1 MSAKRASSLGE
12 AGDARAER
20 WWPGRGVGALGVLP
34 GWQGGGPGCLIRG
47 WACGPRWLGV
57 FWNRWKSSLLITNLF
72 ENCLKTF
79 KCFPYSTPALSHLR
93 IQQAERSGLR
103 AVTPSQSSTARRWLT
118 FPGTLVESFEVKR
131 VSAWVQFIHSFN
143 KSLVPAAHLVPRW
156 VKSSQDVSLR
166 PWQLPL
172 VVHGSPANQP
182 KFASSHYYS
191 LRSLTFFHFETV
203 IKTLDKS
210 WRIKGEEN
218 SLFVNGNTANIPRGW
233 SDWLVGSEVLS
244 KLSL

>member
-1 MSAKRASSLGE
+1 MKPATREPSAGGQVAGSAPLESSRVGKVV
-12 AGDARAER
+12 GQ
-20 WWPGRGVGALGVLP
+20 GVSV
-34 GWQGGGPGCLIRG
+34 IRG

-131 VSAWVQFIHSFN
+131 VSAWVQFLHSFN
-143 KSLVPAAHLVPRW
+143 KSLVPAAHLVPR
-156 VKSSQDVSLR
+156 
-166 PWQLPL
+166 
-172 VVHGSPANQP
+172 
-182 KFASSHYYS
+182 
-191 LRSLTFFHFETV
+191 
-203 IKTLDKS
+203 
-210 WRIKGEEN
+210 
-218 SLFVNGNTANIPRGW
+218 
-233 SDWLVGSEVLS
+233 
-244 KLSL
+244 